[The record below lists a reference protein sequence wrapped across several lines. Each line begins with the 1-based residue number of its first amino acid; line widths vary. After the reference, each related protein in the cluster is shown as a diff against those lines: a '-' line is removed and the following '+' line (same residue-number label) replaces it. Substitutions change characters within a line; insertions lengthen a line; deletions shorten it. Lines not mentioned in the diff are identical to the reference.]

1 MGNVRVITK
10 ADFISSLED
19 EIRNVF
25 PESELYDDYSVSE
38 TIVERCV
45 AGLFLSDTLE
55 ITDEYDDDDPN
66 CFVENEID
74 QRSPIW
80 DSSLESQFIDVL
92 TDAAEYAGEN
102 FDSGICYNSDIIRVW
117 NYDTYGEVDE
127 MISDCYVWGP
137 DSTLM
142 DAMATGVTALVHQRA
157 TMNCEHVADSV
168 DDIVSAVM
176 DSFETVE

>member
-10 ADFISSLED
+10 ADFISSLAD
-19 EIRNVF
+19 EIRDVF
-25 PESELYDDYSVSE
+25 PKSELHDDYSVSE

-45 AGLFLSDTLE
+45 DSLFLSDTLE
-55 ITDEYDDDDPN
+55 ITDEYDDDDSN

-80 DSSLESQFIDVL
+80 DSSLESRFAEEL
-92 TDAAEYAGEN
+92 KDAAEYAGDN
-102 FDSGICYNSDIIRVW
+102 FHSGICYNSDIIRVW

-127 MISDCYVWGP
+127 MISVYYDWGP
-137 DSTLM
+137 DSTIM
-142 DAMATGVTALVHQRA
+142 DAMSVGVSALVNHRA
-157 TMNCEHVADSV
+157 TMNCEHVVNSV

>member
-19 EIRNVF
+19 EIRYVF
-25 PESELYDDYSVSE
+25 PKSELYDDYSVAE

-45 AGLFLSDTLE
+45 DGLFLSDTLE
-55 ITDEYDDDDPN
+55 ITDEYDESDSN
-66 CFVENEID
+66 CFVANEID

-92 TDAAEYAGEN
+92 TYAAECAGESFN
-102 FDSGICYNSDIIRVW
+102 SGICYNSDIIHIW
-117 NYDTYGEVDE
+117 KYDTYGEVDE

-137 DSTLM
+137 DSTIM
-142 DAMATGVTALVHQRA
+142 DAMSAGVSALVHQRA
-157 TMNCEHVADSV
+157 TVNCEHVAESV
-168 DDIVSAVM
+168 DDIVLAVM

>member
-19 EIRNVF
+19 EIRYVF
-25 PESELYDDYSVSE
+25 PKSELYDDYSVSE

-45 AGLFLSDTLE
+45 DGLFLSDTLE
-55 ITDEYDDDDPN
+55 ITDEYDESDSN

-92 TDAAEYAGEN
+92 TDAAEYAGDN
-102 FDSGICYNSDIIRVW
+102 FDSGICYTRDIIHIW

-127 MISDCYVWGP
+127 MIAECYVWGP
-137 DSTLM
+137 DSTIM
-142 DAMATGVTALVHQRA
+142 DAMTTGVSALVRQRA
-157 TMNCEHVADSV
+157 TMNCEHVADSAG
-168 DDIVSAVM
+168 DIVSAVM